1 MGKEMALAFVLFKK
15 IVARKLDIHVLACQ
29 SFLFVC
35 VESKLWFLCAVIGGD
50 GDFQEA
56 DRS

>member
-1 MGKEMALAFVLFKK
+1 MALAFVLFKK

-35 VESKLWFLCAVIGGD
+35 IESKLWFLCAVIEGD